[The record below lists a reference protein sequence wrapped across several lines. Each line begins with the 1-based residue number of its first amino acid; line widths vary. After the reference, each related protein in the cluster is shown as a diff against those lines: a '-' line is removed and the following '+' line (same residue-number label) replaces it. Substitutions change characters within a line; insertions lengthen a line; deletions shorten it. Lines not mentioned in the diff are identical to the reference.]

1 MTPNDTPLPKMKLEG
16 ILEHG
21 SRDECLG
28 ALRELRNLDEKDIN
42 SPLIDLL
49 IRSLGHR
56 FWLIRREISNTL
68 VRLGEPVVDHL
79 IPWTTSDDD
88 DICYWSLKTLSLFPA
103 RAMPHIESL
112 LHHEQAD
119 IRFNCVQVLGNIH
132 SDRSITLLIEKLS
145 DTDRHVRERAAASL
159 RTIGRPAGPSLVEA
173 FKSRNPDTRFWS
185 MRVLGQILKS
195 EAFPILSVLLKSSDP
210 QTRYYALTAL
220 GELDSDEA
228 GAAIVRGLADD
239 AWIVRRQAGEMI
251 EAKGHQAERYLHEA
265 FVEGDP
271 ALKYWTIKLLGR
283 VMGPRAIP
291 YLNMIRTTADEE
303 TRYLAVTALGEIRHP
318 ESVKSLI
325 EAFTD
330 ESWAVRRHAADE
342 LEMMPDLAFDPLVEA
357 LQSENSEIHYWA
369 IRTLVWMGPRGILP
383 LKPLLQ
389 SGHKREKQFIIS
401 QLPMVEEPAVDLLDI
416 LINCLDDKDWP
427 VREKAALYLER
438 EGEKTVA
445 ALEEALNW
453 GNENINYWATKILI
467 AIQARICGGEEESL
481 AEKPLPAGEAPDEEA
496 GLAPREKPGLPNAA
510 IGKIGMLID
519 AASATLET
527 GIEQAEEAQQDSE
540 AGIEVP
546 SLTGDVNMNNP
557 QELALYLEMM
567 LASGTHE
574 KIMKLVPLLGFDNPE
589 ISLRTAL
596 AIKKYHHQV
605 EGKAAKDNMRVTSDE
620 R

>member
-28 ALRELRNLDEKDIN
+28 ALRELRNLAEQEVCPRIVE
-42 SPLIDLL
+42 LL
-49 IRSLGHR
+49 IRNLGHR

-112 LHHEQAD
+112 LDHEQTD

-132 SDRSITLLIEKLS
+132 SNRSVKLLIEKLS

-228 GAAIVRGLADD
+228 GAAIVRSLADD

-283 VMGPRAIP
+283 ILGHRAVA
-291 YLNMIRTTADEE
+291 YLSTIRTTADEE

-318 ESVKSLI
+318 DSVEALI

-342 LEMMPDLAFDPLVEA
+342 LEKMPDLAFDPLVEA
-357 LQSENSEIHYWA
+357 LESSNSEIHYWA
-369 IRTLVWMGPRGILP
+369 IRTLVWMGPRGIIP

-401 QLPMVEEPAVDLLDI
+401 QLPMVEDPDVDLLDI

-438 EGEKTVA
+438 EGGKAVA

-453 GNENINYWATKILI
+453 ENENINYWATKILI
-467 AIQARICGGEEESL
+467 AIQAQTYGQDEG
-481 AEKPLPAGEAPDEEA
+481 AEPDISAPDDERSEVDS
-496 GLAPREKPGLPNAA
+496 GDFTRVQRPPRTAADAA
-510 IGKIGMLID
+510 ISLPHDDERTGDEHQDI
-519 AASATLET
+519 ATD
-527 GIEQAEEAQQDSE
+527 IEM
-540 AGIEVP
+540 P
-546 SLTGDVNMNNP
+546 SLIGDVNMNNP
-557 QELALYLEMM
+557 QELALFLDMM
-567 LASGTHE
+567 IASGTDE

-596 AIKKYHHQV
+596 AIKKYH
-605 EGKAAKDNMRVTSDE
+605 DRIE
-620 R
+620 RKTASG